1 MRRSM
6 HDLQDKAIKSALKGD
21 WELAVELNLEIIADY
36 PQNITALNRL
46 GHAYTELGQKEAA
59 KDAYEQVLKIDKYDT
74 IASKNLKLLPHQKNN
89 LCTITLADEDFIE
102 LPGITKSTLL
112 IKVASRD
119 ILLSLVCKQRLTLV
133 PRTRLIAIYTDEKIC
148 IGCLPDDL
156 SLKLIDLMKNGY
168 EYIACLKGA
177 SDNTATI
184 FIREVKRPKRPSAG
198 ATFSRANQAK
208 KASSKT
214 KAKAKIKPVKTKK
227 KSK

>member
-1 MRRSM
+1 M
-6 HDLQDKAIKSALKGD
+6 HDLQDKAIRSALSGD
-21 WELAVELNLEIIADY
+21 WETAVEINLEILSDH

-46 GHAYTELGQKEAA
+46 GRAYTELGQKEAA

-74 IASKNLKLLPHQKNN
+74 IATKNLKLLPHQKNN
-89 LCTITLADEDFIE
+89 MSSVALLSEEDFIE
-102 LPGITKSTLL
+102 LPGITKSTML

-133 PRTRLIAIYTDEKIC
+133 PRTRLIAIYTDEKTC

-156 SLKLIDLMKNGY
+156 SLKLIDLIKNGY
-168 EYIACLKGA
+168 NYTACLKGA

-184 FIREVKRPKRPSAG
+184 FIREIKRPKQPSSG
-198 ATFSRANQAK
+198 ATFSRSNL
-208 KASSKT
+208 
-214 KAKAKIKPVKTKK
+214 VK

>member
-1 MRRSM
+1 M
-6 HDLQDKAIKSALKGD
+6 HQLQDKAIKSALSGD
-21 WELAVELNLEIIADY
+21 WEAAVEYNLEILADS

-46 GHAYTELGQKEAA
+46 GRAYTELGQKEAA

-89 LCTITLADEDFIE
+89 MASVELADEDFIE
-102 LPGITKSTLL
+102 LPGITKSTGL

-119 ILLSLVCKQRLTLV
+119 ILLSLVCKQKLTLT
-133 PRTRLIAIYTDEKIC
+133 PRTRLIAICTDDKTC

-156 SLKLIDLMKNGY
+156 SLKLQGLIKSGY
-168 EYIACLKGA
+168 SYTACLKGA

-184 FIREVKRPKRPSAG
+184 FIRETKRPKRPSASP
-198 ATFSRANQAK
+198 TFSRSN
-208 KASSKT
+208 S
-214 KAKAKIKPVKTKK
+214 IH

>member
-1 MRRSM
+1 M
-6 HDLQDKAIKSALKGD
+6 HQLQDKAIKSALSGD
-21 WELAVELNLEIIADY
+21 WEAAVEYNLEILADS

-46 GHAYTELGQKEAA
+46 GRAYTELGQKEAA

-89 LCTITLADEDFIE
+89 MSSVELADEDFIE
-102 LPGITKSTLL
+102 LPGITKSTSL

-119 ILLSLVCKQRLTLV
+119 ILLSLVCKQKLTLT
-133 PRTRLIAIYTDEKIC
+133 PRTRLIAIYTDDKTC

-156 SLKLIDLMKNGY
+156 SLKLQGLIKSGY
-168 EYIACLKGA
+168 TYTACLKGA

-184 FIREVKRPKRPSAG
+184 FIREAKRPKKPSASP
-198 ATFSRANQAK
+198 TFSRSN
-208 KASSKT
+208 S
-214 KAKAKIKPVKTKK
+214 IH